1 MNVIEFRINS
11 SPFLSWLL
19 SPINLTEPSA
29 CIVCVCLFVRVRREN
44 KYIPPGQR
52 NREAMSWGPG
62 RQNSPRLAQSSAGP
76 SAPRPGPHDYSP
88 SSGADQRVVNG
99 GTFNLWHT
107 NLVTCPA
114 RYRQNTSES
123 TEAHWLVSELVSIL
137 TQLWRENFYCLTDV
151 KPVVVQS
158 LCDVHICCCC

>member
-1 MNVIEFRINS
+1 MYC
-11 SPFLSWLL
+11 LC
-19 SPINLTEPSA
+19 A
-29 CIVCVCLFVRVRREN
+29 CCVYVCVHREN

-99 GTFNLWHT
+99 GTFNT
-107 NLVTCPA
+107 
-114 RYRQNTSES
+114 
-123 TEAHWLVSELVSIL
+123 
-137 TQLWRENFYCLTDV
+137 
-151 KPVVVQS
+151 
-158 LCDVHICCCC
+158 